1 MSQDNILKKEFAKK
15 DVERLRNVLSGK
27 AGERSSEGVG
37 YTKAKEFHKEGEVW
51 TESGREWTIKDG
63 LRQNITKLDK
73 AKSMAMPM
81 FCPTC
86 KKIMKSKN
94 DKDFWAT
101 YRRCFNC
108 QVDFETELRINGLWD
123 EYQKNLYNESI
134 DNYTEKYKQ
143 WAEDALNGSNEG
155 FVTEAG
161 DVENWKGGINT
172 ELAQKSINETI
183 AYLESLK
190 EQ

>member
-1 MSQDNILKKEFAKK
+1 MSKDNILNKEFAKK

-27 AGERSSEGVG
+27 AGERSTEGVG
-37 YTKAKEFHKEGEVW
+37 YTKAKEFHKESDVW
-51 TESGREWTIKDG
+51 TENGREWTIKDG
-63 LRQNITKLDK
+63 LKQNVTKLDK

-86 KKIMKSKN
+86 KNVMKSKN
-94 DKDFWAT
+94 DKDFWAS

-108 QVDFETELRINGLWD
+108 QADFETELRIKGLW
-123 EYQKNLYNESI
+123 ETYQKNLYNESL
-134 DNYTEKYKQ
+134 DDYVKNYKQ
-143 WAEDALNGSNEG
+143 WTEDMLNNNNRG

-161 DVENWKGGINT
+161 DVEGWKGGINT
-172 ELAQKSINETI
+172 KLAQKSIDETI

-190 EQ
+190 Q